1 MPTPYAARARRLA
14 LLGVLA
20 AATTLAAAACRP
32 DGTGAAGPAAAP
44 SATAT
49 GTPAASGGPGSAEP
63 ACAGEWGHVDVRLYG
78 HAIAQDVIRLT
89 VQEGR
94 WTCRTPGTTVWRT
107 IGPKH
112 GIRLA
117 ENALISVGA
126 PFQDSAVNRPVGV
139 QAFLARLDGAAAQP
153 GSLLVF
159 GYRQNADSAIV
170 RLDQRRRP

>member
-20 AATTLAAAACRP
+20 AATTLAATACRP
-32 DGTGAAGPAAAP
+32 DGTGAAAP

-49 GTPAASGGPGSAEP
+49 GTPAASGGRGSAGSAEP

-78 HAIAQDVIRLT
+78 HAIAQDVIQLT

-94 WTCRTPGTTVWRT
+94 WTCRTPGTPVWRT

-159 GYRQNADSAIV
+159 GYRQNADSTIV